1 MNYYAKNIETLR
13 RCDPQLAARIE
24 SLKLSPDLCA
34 ESARNGE
41 PTIKIDGIYLHSPY
55 NPAKEAQE
63 WAALVAEEEP
73 DFPGGAAIP
82 TILGFGLGY
91 HLKALLS
98 HGIKG
103 NVIESNLDLF
113 RIALDSS
120 DLTAVLGNFRL
131 FLGLTPD
138 LLHRR
143 HSAMLSG
150 KILPHPA
157 SVRVQPD
164 NLGKL
169 NAYAEALNQVKKGG
183 LKILV
188 VNPIYGGSLPAARH
202 CAESLRQMGH
212 RVITFDSQMFA
223 EGMKLTDSFEF
234 NDCKRRFQGGLAGF
248 LSNGVEMRVR
258 ETMPDLVLVLAQ
270 APLLPETL
278 RNIDK
283 MGIPTAFWFVE
294 DYRVLPYWRETAQFY
309 SYFFGIQKDNF
320 AGELE
325 KIGVTNYA
333 YLPTAAAPH
342 VHAPL
347 QLNNLEKKE
356 FGSGLSFVGAG
367 YFNRQLFFKGLV
379 DYPFK
384 IWGSEWPMLFPLA
397 PLIQRQAARI
407 DTATCVKIFNAS
419 EINLNLHSSTHQEGV
434 VPDGDFVNPRTFEIA
449 SCNAFQ
455 LVDRRSLLGELF
467 KEDELETFSDIGELR
482 DKIDHYL
489 KDGPGRNSF
498 AQKAR
503 QRVLAEH
510 TYQAR
515 MEELLVIMVSSFPWL
530 AERHRNRLENRSSI
544 LNELHDHEGLGELVE
559 RMPQGQ
565 WFSLEDVWRN
575 IETGKNNISRAE
587 KIFIMLGHI
596 ETIREALPQ

>member
-1 MNYYAKNIETLR
+1 MNYYAKNMEALR
-13 RCDPQLAARIE
+13 SRDPQLAARID

-63 WAALVAEEEP
+63 WAARIAEEEP
-73 DFPGGAAIP
+73 DFLGGDAMP

-98 HGIKG
+98 HGIRG
-103 NVIESNLDLF
+103 NVIESDQNLF
-113 RIALDSS
+113 RLALEIS
-120 DLTAVLGNFRL
+120 DLTAVLENFKL
-131 FLGLTPD
+131 FMGLSPD

-143 HSAMLSG
+143 HRAVLSC

-157 SVRVQPD
+157 SLRIQPEY
-164 NLGKL
+164 LGKL
-169 NAYAEALNQVKKGG
+169 NGYAEGLTQVKKGG

-188 VNPIYGGSLPAARH
+188 VNPIYGGSLPAAQH

-212 RVITFDSQMFA
+212 RVITFESQMFA
-223 EGMKLTDSFEF
+223 TGMKLTESFEY
-234 NDCKRRFQGGLAGF
+234 NDCKRRFQGGLAAF

-258 ETMPDLVLVLAQ
+258 ETMPDLVLALAQ

-294 DYRVLPYWRETAQFY
+294 DYRVLPYWRETAQYY
-309 SYFFGIQKDNF
+309 SYVFGIQKDNF
-320 AGELE
+320 AGELK

-342 VHAPL
+342 IHAPL
-347 QLNNLEKKE
+347 QLSNLEKKE
-356 FGSGLSFVGAG
+356 FGSCLSFVGAG

-384 IWGSEWPMLFPLA
+384 IWGSDWPMLFPLA
-397 PLIQRQAARI
+397 PLIQRQAERI
-407 DTATCVKIFNAS
+407 DTETCVKIFNAS

-455 LVDRRSLLGELF
+455 LVDRRTLLGELF
-467 KEDELETFSDIGELR
+467 AEDEMETFSDIGELR
-482 DKIDHYL
+482 NKIDYYQ
-489 KDGPGRNSF
+489 KDC
-498 AQKAR
+498 
-503 QRVLAEH
+503 
-510 TYQAR
+510 
-515 MEELLVIMVSSFPWL
+515 
-530 AERHRNRLENRSSI
+530 
-544 LNELHDHEGLGELVE
+544 
-559 RMPQGQ
+559 
-565 WFSLEDVWRN
+565 
-575 IETGKNNISRAE
+575 
-587 KIFIMLGHI
+587 
-596 ETIREALPQ
+596 